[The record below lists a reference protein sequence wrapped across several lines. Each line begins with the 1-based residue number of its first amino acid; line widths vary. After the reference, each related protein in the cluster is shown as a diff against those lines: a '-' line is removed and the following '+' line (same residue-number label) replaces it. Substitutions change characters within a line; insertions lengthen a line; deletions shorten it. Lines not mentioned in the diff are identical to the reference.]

1 MDLNE
6 LAISTI
12 RSEYIRKYLTD
23 KKHKFTVEEQVA
35 LIVHSDLSIEEKEKL
50 FKMYRESDNI
60 SEYTCKNKE
69 DFIRNIESLLV
80 EISVINSI
88 INGNS
93 DYVLVCN
100 CDDKIY
106 CTNKLDRL
114 IDKVEDLS
122 EYVTNINS
130 LYTCETIG
138 YIQTNADN
146 KIIDYSV
153 EDYEGNELKKQYVHI
168 PNELHIGS
176 VIKTVYSDDELII
189 VSNTDAANNID
200 CKLTY
205 EDSSVV
211 AIPKELLNSD
221 EDYKQQIE
229 KVYIDRINNI
239 ENPCAKQDI
248 IMENYVTVYLTDVTV

>member
-35 LIVHSDLSIEEKEKL
+35 LIIHSDISIEEKEKL
-50 FKMYRESDNI
+50 FKMYEQTENI
-60 SEYTCKNKE
+60 SEYTCKDKKR
-69 DFIRNIESLLV
+69 FLRNIETLLV
-80 EISVINSI
+80 EISAITNVVNGYSNS
-88 INGNS
+88 
-93 DYVLVCN
+93 VLVCN
-100 CDDKIY
+100 CDDKTY
-106 CTNKLDRL
+106 CTNKLERL

-122 EYVTNINS
+122 EYVININS
-130 LYTCETIG
+130 LNTCESIG
-138 YIQTNADN
+138 YIKINADN
-146 KIIDYSV
+146 SIIDYSIV
-153 EDYEGNELKKQYVHI
+153 DYENNELKKQYVHI

-176 VIKTVYSDDELII
+176 VIKTVYGDEELII
-189 VSNTDAANNID
+189 VSNTDAASNID

-211 AIPKELLNSD
+211 AIPKELLDSTK
-221 EDYKQQIE
+221 DYKQQIE
-229 KVYIDRINNI
+229 KIYIDRINNI

-248 IMENYVTVYLTDVTV
+248 IMENYVTVYLTDLTL